1 MCAHLGLAGEEKHLK
16 VALLHE
22 LWWFLSVLVSVEVA
36 QLLLNFTERV
46 DELFVA
52 ENSGDRFDRGEE
64 IAGERLVVVDHLV
77 NVYLGLDHLG
87 NSLVLSDFLF
97 QL

>member
-1 MCAHLGLAGEEKHLK
+1 MVFG
-16 VALLHE
+16 
-22 LWWFLSVLVSVEVA
+22 VLVSVEGA

-87 NSLVLSDFLF
+87 NSLVLSDFL
-97 QL
+97 LPL